1 MLMPSGILPPELKA
15 VEGFL
20 SGDKTFTVSKY
31 QRNFSW
37 TKDEVQELID
47 EGFFVSLWGK
57 NP

>member
-1 MLMPSGILPPELKA
+1 MPSGILPPELKA
-15 VEGFL
+15 IEGLL
-20 SGDKTFTVSKY
+20 SRDGIFTVPKY